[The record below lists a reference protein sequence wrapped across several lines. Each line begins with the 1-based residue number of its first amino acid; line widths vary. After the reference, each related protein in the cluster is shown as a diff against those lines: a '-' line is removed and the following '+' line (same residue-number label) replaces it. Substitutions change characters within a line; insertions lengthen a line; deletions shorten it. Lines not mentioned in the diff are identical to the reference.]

1 MEKNGLLLVEGRDD
15 LHVLSALAEIYEI
28 TETFSI
34 KDTEGIERLFD
45 DLPIVLATARHREL
59 KFDIERLGVV
69 IDANNE
75 ISERWKSIYDIL
87 KAKGYPIK
95 NKTDNNGLIIE
106 DDSKEI
112 PFVGVWIM
120 PDNNKNGMLEDFFR
134 DFIPENDKLIS
145 KVNLCID
152 EVSNDKELPTPKPR
166 SKAEIR
172 TWLAWQEKSES
183 RMGYALSDKKD
194 HLNIHNENTVKFIDW
209 IKRLFQ
215 S

>member
-1 MEKNGLLLVEGRDD
+1 MEKNGLLLVEGKDD
-15 LHVLSALAEIYEI
+15 LHVFSALAEIHNI

-34 KDTEGIERLFD
+34 KDTGGIERLFD
-45 DLPIVLATARHREL
+45 DIPIVLSTARHKEL

-69 IDANNE
+69 IDANND
-75 ISERWKSIYDIL
+75 ISERWKSIYEIL
-87 KAKGYPIK
+87 KAKGYPIE
-95 NKTDNNGLIIE
+95 NEILNDGLIIE

-120 PDNNKNGMLEDFFR
+120 PDNMNNGMLEDFFKN
-134 DFIPENDKLIS
+134 FIPEKDKLIS
-145 KVNLCID
+145 KVNSCID
-152 EVSNDKELPTPKPR
+152 DVSKEPDLSTPTPR

-183 RMGYALSDKKD
+183 LMGYTLREKKEYLLVD
-194 HLNIHNENTVKFIDW
+194 NENAIKFIDW

>member
-34 KDTEGIERLFD
+34 KETEGVDRLFD
-45 DLPIVLATARHREL
+45 DLPIVLGTARYKEL
-59 KFDIERLGVV
+59 KYDIERLGIV

-75 ISERWKSIYDIL
+75 ISKRWKSIYDIL

-106 DDSKEI
+106 DDSKDI
-112 PFVGVWIM
+112 PFVGLWIM
-120 PDNNKNGMLEDFFR
+120 PDNINNGMLEDFFR
-134 DFIPENDKLIS
+134 NFIPENDKLLS

-152 EVSNDKELPTPKPR
+152 EVSNDKELPIPKPR

-172 TWLAWQEKSES
+172 TWLAWQKKSES
-183 RMGYALSDKKD
+183 RMGYALSDKKN
-194 HLNIHNENTVKFIDW
+194 HLNIHNENTEKFIDW
-209 IKRLFQ
+209 VKRLFQ